1 MRISFPTG
9 QFSSIY
15 RAEAKALEHALSYA
29 ESNIQAK
36 SNVVFLTDSSTV
48 LQNLKDGDKILNN
61 LLSTLNS
68 CSEKHSVVLQW
79 IPSHCDVQGN
89 EVADKLAKEGAKY
102 QQIDFSTNFD
112 EEKNFI
118 KIKYKL
124 KWDQQH
130 PSYNKRDPYYDLT
143 RRQQVVICRLRSNH
157 NRLKHLMFNKFKI
170 GQSVHVVG
178 ETRLQ
183 VTFCNTALCLT
194 T

>member
-1 MRISFPTG
+1 M
-9 QFSSIY
+9 
-15 RAEAKALEHALSYA
+15 
-29 ESNIQAK
+29 
-36 SNVVFLTDSSTV
+36 
-48 LQNLKDGDKILNN
+48 
-61 LLSTLNS
+61 
-68 CSEKHSVVLQW
+68 LQW

-143 RRQQVVICRLRSNH
+143 RREQVVICRLRSNH
-157 NRLKHLMFNKFKI
+157 NRLKHHMFNKFKI
-170 GQSVHVVG
+170 GQSAECTCGGGDQTASHI
-178 ETRLQ
+178 LQ
-183 VTFCNTALCLT
+183 HCIVFDHLRNHFWPEPKTESQKLYGTLEDLQCTASFIVQTGLSI
-194 T
+194 